1 MRMCVACR
9 MREPQDRLIRVVV
22 RENQVVLDSSG
33 TSPGRGAY
41 LHPVPD
47 CVGTAVLRKMLPKAL
62 KARSDV
68 GVTAVQALIGL
79 LSVAVNDR

>member
-9 MREPQDRLIRVVV
+9 VREPQDRLIRVVA

-33 TSPGRGAY
+33 TAPGRGAY
-41 LHPVPD
+41 LHPDPE
-47 CVGTAVLRKMLPKAL
+47 CVGTAVLRKLLPKAL
-62 KARSDV
+62 HGKSDMNV
-68 GVTAVQALIGL
+68 SAVQALIGL